1 MLPYEGWSATFQVG
15 GGVHFRT
22 RRFEIKFLFLS
33 LGLKFSCVHVCAKVK
48 VMFFSARLGKVW
60 DPWSRV
66 ANLFMKK

>member
-1 MLPYEGWSATFQVG
+1 MRLIKDSRKLFRGVLPYEGWSATFQVG

-22 RRFEIKFLFLS
+22 R
-33 LGLKFSCVHVCAKVK
+33 
-48 VMFFSARLGKVW
+48 SARLGKVW